1 MSLIQA
7 IILGLVQGLT
17 EFIPISSSAHLI
29 LIPWLLH
36 WPDPGL
42 AFDIALH
49 LGTLAAVLAYFW
61 PDWLTLIRA
70 FLASLSERRIGS
82 DPHRRLVWLIG
93 IGSLPGGL
101 AGFLADDAIE
111 AFFHAPDAPHTTG
124 AMLLIA
130 GLMMLL
136 ALLLWLAERF
146 AAHRREMGQLTLLD
160 AVLIGCAQALAILPG
175 VSRSGSTITA
185 GLGLGLK
192 REVAARFSFLLAT
205 PIIAGSGVKA
215 MLDLAET
222 TPPMNELAL
231 LAAGLL
237 TAAISG
243 YLCIHYLLRYLQR
256 HSTIPFILYRLA
268 LGLLII
274 ATALTR

>member
-1 MSLIQA
+1 LSLIQA

-29 LIPWLLH
+29 IIPWLLH

-49 LGTLAAVLAYFW
+49 IGTLAAVLAYFW
-61 PDWLTLIRA
+61 QDWLTLMRA
-70 FLASLSERRIGS
+70 FLSSLTGRRIGD

-93 IGSLPGGL
+93 IGSIPGGL

-111 AFFHAPDAPHTTG
+111 AFFHAPDAPHAPG
-124 AMLLIA
+124 AMLTIA
-130 GLMMLL
+130 GLLLLL

-146 AAHRREMGQLTLLD
+146 AAHQREMNQLTLLD
-160 AVLIGCAQALAILPG
+160 ALLIGCAQALAILPG

-205 PIIAGSGVKA
+205 PIIAGAGFKA
-215 MLDLAET
+215 ILNLVEA
-222 TPPMNELAL
+222 TPPVDELAL
-231 LAAGLL
+231 LAAGLI
-237 TAAISG
+237 TAALSG

-256 HSTIPFILYRLA
+256 HTTTPFILYRLV

-274 ATALTR
+274 VRTLTR